1 MFPEEVHLSR
11 ESEDLIRRM
20 VTSADQRVGSGPG
33 GATDIKRH
41 PFFAGVDWDTI
52 RNIEAPFVPHLKS
65 TFDTVSSLQHLCGLV
80 VQGKKLSCS
89 APPLSSGFLP
99 HNSHTSPQT

>member
-11 ESEDLIRRM
+11 ESENLIRSM
-20 VTSADQRVGSGPG
+20 VTSAENRLGSGPG
-33 GATDIKRH
+33 GAADIKRH

-65 TFDTVSSLQHLCGLV
+65 TFDTVRS
-80 VQGKKLSCS
+80 
-89 APPLSSGFLP
+89 FLDQCVR
-99 HNSHTSPQT
+99 HN